1 MHRDMS
7 ERSEPS
13 AADKAGHAGRKG
25 QRPAKNDNG
34 LEDLRGMSRSL
45 AIIEHLA
52 VRPGRVVDV
61 TQEMGLPWATV
72 HRIITQL
79 TKADFL
85 RRDSETK
92 RYEIGPALWFAGATY
107 MANHRVLR
115 AAIPHL
121 QGPEQIDGIAVQLAE
136 RVRDQAV
143 AIYSAQPNA
152 TAIAKAQYGY
162 HFPLHCGSKGRVLLA
177 FETPEFIEQYLQ
189 RPLEKLT
196 ELTIADPEVLRKD
209 LAAIRQDGYSVT
221 IADVQPF
228 TGSMAA
234 PIRDFSG
241 RVLAA
246 LCFIARK
253 TVLQNERRRDQ
264 LLEHLLHAAHLA
276 SMDLGWRPTQ
286 LNGRKQSSLSA
297 ALGTSPAGFGKS
309 RRARRPR
316 RR

>member
-1 MHRDMS
+1 MYKGTP
-7 ERSEPS
+7 ERSTPP
-13 AADKAGHAGRKG
+13 AAVKAARSGRKQG
-25 QRPAKNDNG
+25 KLAKNGNG

-85 RRDSETK
+85 RRDPETK

-115 AAIPHL
+115 AAAPYL
-121 QGPEQIDGIAVQLAE
+121 QKPEQIEGIAVQLAE

-143 AIYSAQPNA
+143 AIYSAQPHA
-152 TAIAKAQYGY
+152 TEIAKAQYGY

-177 FETPEFIEQYLQ
+177 FEAPDFIEQYLR
-189 RPLEKLT
+189 RPLERLT
-196 ELTIADPEVLRKD
+196 ELTITDPEVLRKD
-209 LAAIRQDGYSVT
+209 LADIRRRGYSIT

-234 PIRDFSG
+234 PIRDLSG
-241 RVLAA
+241 RVIAC

-253 TVLQNERRRDQ
+253 TLLQNEKRRDE

-276 SMDLGWRPTQ
+276 SLDLGWRPDAV
-286 LNGRKQSSLSA
+286 NGRKA
-297 ALGTSPAGFGKS
+297 APAQ
-309 RRARRPR
+309 RRS
-316 RR
+316 

>member
-1 MHRDMS
+1 MYRGVP
-7 ERSEPS
+7 ERSPPPARVK
-13 AADKAGHAGRKG
+13 AARSGQKQRK
-25 QRPAKNDNG
+25 PAKNGNG
-34 LEDLRGMSRSL
+34 LEDMRGMSRSL

-61 TQEMGLPWATV
+61 THEMGLPWATV

-85 RRDSETK
+85 RRDPETK

-115 AAIPHL
+115 AAMPYL
-121 QGPEQIDGIAVQLAE
+121 QKPEQIAGIAVQLAE
-136 RVRDQAV
+136 RVRNQAV
-143 AIYSAQPNA
+143 AIYSAQPHA
-152 TAIAKAQYGY
+152 TDISKAQYGF

-177 FETPEFIEQYLQ
+177 FEAADFIEQYLR
-189 RPLEKLT
+189 RPLERLT
-196 ELTIADPEVLRKD
+196 ELTITDPDLLRED
-209 LAAIRQDGYSVT
+209 LAKIRQCGYSVT

-234 PIRDFSG
+234 PIRDGSG
-241 RVLAA
+241 RVVAC

-253 TVLQNERRRDQ
+253 TVLQNERRRDE

-276 SMDLGWRPTQ
+276 SMDLGWRPDPG
-286 LNGRKQSSLSA
+286 NGSKLPQA
-297 ALGTSPAGFGKS
+297 Q
-309 RRARRPR
+309 RRS
-316 RR
+316 

>member
-1 MHRDMS
+1 MYKGTS
-7 ERSEPS
+7 ERSSPP
-13 AADKAGHAGRKG
+13 AAAKAARSGRK
-25 QRPAKNDNG
+25 QRKPAKNGNG

-85 RRDSETK
+85 RRDPGTK

-115 AAIPHL
+115 AAAPYL
-121 QGPEQIDGIAVQLAE
+121 QKPEQIEGIAVQLAE

-143 AIYSAQPNA
+143 AIYSAQPHA
-152 TAIAKAQYGY
+152 TEIAKAQYGY

-177 FETPEFIEQYLQ
+177 FETPDFIEHYLR
-189 RPLEKLT
+189 RPLERLT
-196 ELTIADPEVLRKD
+196 ELTITDPEVLQKD
-209 LAAIRQDGYSVT
+209 LAEIRQRGYSIT

-234 PIRDFSG
+234 PIRDVSG
-241 RVLAA
+241 RVIAC

-253 TVLQNERRRDQ
+253 TLLQNEKRRDE

-276 SMDLGWRPTQ
+276 SLDLGWRPDAV
-286 LNGRKQSSLSA
+286 NGRKA
-297 ALGTSPAGFGKS
+297 APAQ
-309 RRARRPR
+309 RRS
-316 RR
+316 

>member
-1 MHRDMS
+1 MYKGTP
-7 ERSEPS
+7 ERSSPP
-13 AADKAGHAGRKG
+13 AAAKAVRSGRK
-25 QRPAKNDNG
+25 QRKPAKNGSG

-61 TQEMGLPWATV
+61 TQQMGLPWATV

-85 RRDSETK
+85 RRDPETK

-115 AAIPHL
+115 AAAPYL
-121 QGPEQIDGIAVQLAE
+121 LKPEQIEGIAVQLAE
-136 RVRDQAV
+136 RIRDQAV
-143 AIYSAQPNA
+143 AVYSAQPHA
-152 TAIAKAQYGY
+152 TEIAKAQYGF

-177 FETPEFIEQYLQ
+177 FETPDFIEQYLR
-189 RPLEKLT
+189 RPLERLT
-196 ELTIADPEVLRKD
+196 ELTITDPELLRKD
-209 LAAIRQDGYSVT
+209 LADIRQRGYSIT

-234 PIRDFSG
+234 PIRDVSG
-241 RVLAA
+241 RVIAC

-253 TVLQNERRRDQ
+253 TLLQNEKRRDE

-276 SMDLGWRPTQ
+276 SLDLGWRPDAV
-286 LNGRKQSSLSA
+286 NGRRA
-297 ALGTSPAGFGKS
+297 APAQ
-309 RRARRPR
+309 RRS
-316 RR
+316 

>member
-1 MHRDMS
+1 
-7 ERSEPS
+7 
-13 AADKAGHAGRKG
+13 
-25 QRPAKNDNG
+25 

-79 TKADFL
+79 TKAEFL
-85 RRDSETK
+85 RRDPETK

-115 AAIPHL
+115 AAIPYL
-121 QGPEQIDGIAVQLAE
+121 RKPEEIEGIAVQLAE

-143 AIYSAQPNA
+143 AIYSAQPYA
-152 TAIAKAQYGY
+152 TEISKAQYGY

-177 FETPEFIEQYLQ
+177 FETPEFVEHYLR
-189 RPLEKLT
+189 RPLERLT
-196 ELTIADPEVLRKD
+196 ELTIVDAEELRQD
-209 LAAIRQDGYSVT
+209 LADIRQRGYSIT
-221 IADVQPF
+221 LADVQPF

-241 RVLAA
+241 RVIAS
-246 LCFIARK
+246 LCFIGRK
-253 TVLQNERRRDQ
+253 TLLQNERKRDE

-276 SMDLGWRPTQ
+276 SLDLGWRPDPVA
-286 LNGRKQSSLSA
+286 GRKPASA
-297 ALGTSPAGFGKS
+297 Q
-309 RRARRPR
+309 RRS
-316 RR
+316 